1 VVSPPPRTFEELMM
15 LPAREL
21 RALLTSC
28 GVSAAG
34 LVEKADL
41 AREVLD
47 ALQRS
52 SGGGGGGG
60 ASSVPGSR

>member
-1 VVSPPPRTFEELMM
+1 MVSPPPCTFELLMM

-21 RALLTSC
+21 GALLTSC

-34 LVEKADL
+34 VAEKADL

-47 ALQRS
+47 ALRRS
-52 SGGGGGGG
+52 GGGGG